1 MPVGKHSLSLQPISG
16 RRARGRLM
24 KRALPSGHDR
34 MAVIMEERPLYN
46 EHSLTK
52 HTHAHI
58 KRIMGFRKSTD
69 LHNTHGYERC
79 QVM

>member
-24 KRALPSGHDR
+24 KRALPSSHDR

-46 EHSLTK
+46 KHSLTK

-58 KRIMGFRKSTD
+58 RRIMGFAGPQIYI
-69 LHNTHGYERC
+69 THM
-79 QVM
+79 VTNAVK